1 MASKPAIGGQAV
13 MEGVMMRG
21 PVSWAVAVR
30 KPNSQ
35 IAVESFPLPGY
46 AERHRFMK
54 WPFMRGIWVLI
65 ESLTIGM
72 RALKISAAYAVDDE
86 EGFDARNDS
95 TTDKTLN
102 WGLGVGFV
110 VITALFIAIP
120 ALISK
125 WGGNRVGVE
134 SDLWQNVIE
143 GGIRIGFF
151 LAYILLISLVP
162 DIRRVFQ
169 YHGAEHKT
177 IYAYENDDPLEPS
190 VIDGY
195 STLHVRC
202 GTNFL
207 FIVMFLA
214 IVGHFVA
221 DVLLQGSPLAYKI
234 AARILMIPVIAGASY
249 EVIRAAGRNDDSL
262 IFRAVSLPG
271 LALQKITTRPPT
283 HDQIEVAIKAME
295 GVIARVPVAE
305 VRDARARVYEV
316 KPGLAPGD
324 VLSPEPGAAG
334 VEP

>member
-1 MASKPAIGGQAV
+1 

-30 KPNSQ
+30 KPDSQ

-46 AERHRFMK
+46 ADRHRWMK
-54 WPFMRGIWVLI
+54 WPFLRGIWVLI

-72 RALKISAAYAVDDE
+72 RALKISAAYAVEE
-86 EGFDARNDS
+86 EGFDPRSDAS
-95 TTDKTLN
+95 TDRTLN

-125 WGGNRVGVE
+125 WGGVRIGVE

-151 LAYILLISLVP
+151 LGYILLISLVP

-214 IVGHFVA
+214 ILGHFVA
-221 DVLLQGSPLAYKI
+221 DVALQGSPLAVKI

-262 IFRAVSLPG
+262 IFRTVSLPG

-305 VRDARARVYEV
+305 VQEARRRIFEVRPARAS
-316 KPGLAPGD
+316 GD
-324 VLSPEPGAAG
+324 VLSPEPGTAG